1 MAQHYSPKIVTDGL
15 VLCLDA
21 GSRKSYPGSGATWSD
36 LVTRT
41 KTASLT
47 NSPSFSQNNV
57 GSLVF
62 NSASQQFGTL
72 ASPGV
77 SGQNLTASIWV
88 FPTTSGTFMT
98 PLTNMTFDSTTTG
111 YAIQQR
117 NNGTFWVS
125 VGIWGVGGDTV
136 SSIPYTTN
144 QWINLT
150 MTYNGATISAYSN
163 GVLFGTTASTRTF
176 TEGTL
181 TVGKGAI
188 NASEHFT
195 GNISTVSLYS
205 RALSASEVSQNFN
218 ATRGRF
224 GI

>member
-1 MAQHYSPKIVTDGL
+1 MAGSYYPKIVTDGL

-21 GSRKSYPGSGATWSD
+21 GNRESYRGSGTAWID
-36 LVTRT
+36 LVSGT
-41 KTASLT
+41 KTAVLS
-47 NSPSFSQNNV
+47 NSPTFSQNNV

-62 NSASQQFGTL
+62 SSASQQFGTL
-72 ASPGV
+72 SSPGV

-125 VGIWGVGGDTV
+125 VGIWGVGGETV
-136 SSIPYTTN
+136 SNISYTTN
-144 QWINLT
+144 QWLNIT
-150 MTYNGATISAYSN
+150 MTYNGTTITAYRN
-163 GVLFGTTASTRTF
+163 GVLFGTSASTRTF

-181 TVGKGAI
+181 TLGKGAI

-195 GNISTVSLYS
+195 GNISMVSLYS
-205 RALSASEVSQNFN
+205 RALAAAEVSQNFN